1 MTSSKPKRG
10 RPALGNDPLAVTALQ
25 ANLLAQAAGAGVP
38 VDPEAVDAVAQA
50 LVRFAAKDVQAVDI
64 LKDSPLALEAM
75 ARLAVE
81 NPDAFLRHYAA
92 FLEFSKPKLAR
103 VEHKHDGANLGVFVA
118 VEHREAGPPARL
130 ADKVIEGK

>member
-1 MTSSKPKRG
+1 
-10 RPALGNDPLAVTALQ
+10 
-25 ANLLAQAAGAGVP
+25 

-92 FLEFSKPKLAR
+92 FLEFSRPKLAR
-103 VEHKHDGANLGVFVA
+103 VEHTGKALGNIFIA
-118 VEHREAGPPARL
+118 VEQRETGPPPAARL
-130 ADKVIEGK
+130 VSEQ